1 MSGDDI
7 AQWRKFAD
15 QARSGELYLDDEQAA
30 RACMTACD
38 ERITTLE
45 DMLVFA
51 QRAQNV
57 SGFGDFHMADDLA
70 KMFKAQASGEN
81 NSIDAIIREHIEVVK
96 DMGHIMALSIKR
108 ITGQDVTNSINFNTN
123 TGSMG
128 G

>member
-1 MSGDDI
+1 MSDNDI

-38 ERITTLE
+38 QRITALE

-57 SGFGDFHMADDLA
+57 SGFGDFHMADDLV
-70 KMFKAQASGEN
+70 KMFKAQSTGEN
-81 NSIDAIIREHIEVVK
+81 NSIDSIIREHIEVVK

-108 ITGQDVTNSINFNTN
+108 ITGQDVTNSVNFNTN
-123 TGSMG
+123 TESTSG
-128 G
+128 